1 MKRKE
6 GILIILILVLLVG
19 IISVFIIKNNKNKQ
33 MEEYIPEEEISDEQ
47 VRETIITLYFKNKEN
62 GQIEVEAR
70 KADVGELIKD
80 PYNYLINEFGV
91 LFTYHSN
98 RIEGTNITLTL
109 NDTRNIINNT
119 YDKSS
124 IVDKNKLREVN
135 ETINHQNAFKY
146 IFKIL
151 DKNIDI
157 ITLIKSLHQ
166 IIGSNIIEGAG
177 EYKEHDN
184 YLINSNGEE
193 VSFTRSNDVEKRML
207 ELKDKYEN
215 EWQDLT
221 VFERAVSLHMA
232 IINIHPFKDGNG
244 RTARL
249 IMNYELIKNNYP
261 PVLIN
266 ESQKLSYYAIIEEI
280 NECVDYQNNP
290 LDFGDIRLFNE
301 TIQQLSIVTFKN
313 MQKFY
318 KRNN

>member
-1 MKRKE
+1 MLDRIFDLNK
-6 GILIILILVLLVG
+6 IQNTI
-19 IISVFIIKNNKNKQ
+19 NNFNGDTKCA
-33 MEEYIPEEEISDEQ
+33 
-47 VRETIITLYFKNKEN
+47 YF
-62 GQIEVEAR
+62 
-70 KADVGELIKD
+70 D
-80 PYNYLINEFGV
+80 YLINEFGV

-124 IVDKNKLREVN
+124 IVDKNKLREVH

-221 VFERAVSLHMA
+221 VFERVVSLHMA

-290 LDFGDIRLFNE
+290 LGFGDIRLFNE

>member
-1 MKRKE
+1 MLDRIFDLNK
-6 GILIILILVLLVG
+6 IQNTI
-19 IISVFIIKNNKNKQ
+19 NNFNGDTKCA
-33 MEEYIPEEEISDEQ
+33 
-47 VRETIITLYFKNKEN
+47 YF
-62 GQIEVEAR
+62 
-70 KADVGELIKD
+70 D
-80 PYNYLINEFGV
+80 YLINEFGV

-184 YLINSNGEE
+184 YLINSNGEK

-261 PVLIN
+261 PILIN

-290 LDFGDIRLFNE
+290 FDFGDIKLFNE